1 MKGLIKLKKHA
12 IKYNLVMGII
22 YLFIILIGF
31 AAVTKLILILLNQP
45 IYHTLIP
52 AILLKIQN
60 LHRASGVGIA
70 TIIITFLL
78 FFFKAWLFEEKL
90 VAIDNIVKT
99 WQLRHFMRKKYNS
112 LFNSSLKYTYIAID
126 DISSDITCMLRIP
139 SSWAD
144 AKDFKISLPAL
155 FEYITNQNPNY
166 TFSNFERIGNY
177 YKAKGT
183 IIK

>member
-1 MKGLIKLKKHA
+1 
-12 IKYNLVMGII
+12 MGII

-52 AILLKIQN
+52 VILLKIQN
-60 LHRASGVGIA
+60 LHRASGVGIT

-99 WQLRHFMRKKYNS
+99 WQLRNFMKK
-112 LFNSSLKYTYIAID
+112 I
-126 DISSDITCMLRIP
+126 
-139 SSWAD
+139 
-144 AKDFKISLPAL
+144 
-155 FEYITNQNPNY
+155 
-166 TFSNFERIGNY
+166 
-177 YKAKGT
+177 
-183 IIK
+183 